1 MSIVRVDASY
11 ERIIYNVVVLSS
23 NVKQMIEQRVK
34 SDVKI
39 SFENN
44 QKNPLSDDRSKQ
56 SKGNRAISNPTEVKR
71 FFFLPGSHY

>member
-1 MSIVRVDASY
+1 MNIVREDASY

-23 NVKQMIEQRVK
+23 NVKQMVEQRVK

-44 QKNPLSDDRSKQ
+44 QKIHFRTIDLNNPKVA
-56 SKGNRAISNPTEVKR
+56 G
-71 FFFLPGSHY
+71 

>member
-1 MSIVRVDASY
+1 MNIVREDASY

-23 NVKQMIEQRVK
+23 NVKQMVEQRVK

-44 QKNPLSDDRSKQ
+44 QKTYFRTIDLNNPKV
-56 SKGNRAISNPTEVKR
+56 AE
-71 FFFLPGSHY
+71 

>member
-1 MSIVRVDASY
+1 MNIVREDASY

-23 NVKQMIEQRVK
+23 NVKQMVEQRVK

-44 QKNPLSDDRSKQ
+44 QITHFRTIDLNNPKV
-56 SKGNRAISNPTEVKR
+56 AE
-71 FFFLPGSHY
+71 